1 MPGCL
6 WLDTRRQHAADAPR
20 DRDVGLC
27 QRRMPHKGRGL
38 RELAFHARARI
49 TLLPRSLLLRAPH
62 SRRHDHLN
70 ASHRTTNDRECEE
83 GKGANRTHRVSH
95 GNHDPVSILGIL
107 TSTRGGSQENRGL
120 PDHDRPLPTV
130 TREPRS
136 PPGVKAKP
144 LHSTPLLGILTSTRG
159 GRQENR
165 GLPDHDRPLPT
176 VTREPRS
183 PPGVKAKPLRG
194 RSDVSWPRLWLREVT
209 RAHRAVRP
217 DPGHRR
223 VLAELVS
230 PNQPVSRAVLE
241 QARSSTWLKA
251 CAECAAGREPLSDV
265 PL

>member
-120 PDHDRPLPTV
+120 PY
-130 TREPRS
+130 
-136 PPGVKAKP
+136 
-144 LHSTPLLGILTSTRG
+144 
-159 GRQENR
+159 
-165 GLPDHDRPLPT
+165 HDRPLPT